1 MKILDLYI
9 TKLCNLH
16 CEYCY
21 VDIGRDVQVFDS
33 AKFLEIFDWEKYD
46 HIKFFGGEPLL
57 KWKEI
62 QKIVVWIRARKPKMN
77 FSIVTNGMLI
87 NAEKISFF
95 KKYNISVVI
104 SVHPTPGAQDMF
116 GLFNRQ
122 KINLDNPWFPLTF
135 SFVLS
140 PKYFVQ
146 NIRDITFLMKNGIKN
161 FILLPDSSALWEW
174 KIFALFQ
181 KVLENILRISEYFA
195 VSIHVAF
202 SQDLVNPAIFC
213 KKTIFD
219 IEAIKGCNR
228 FKKTNLISKDFF
240 QMMQKNLE
248 KAGFF
253 SIPERFFYSCPIW
266 YFLDHYGVPPQRIAE
281 AFVRMNAF
289 LVEIQK
295 KLDFKKQSI
304 TYLTIPKNSEI
315 RFNLT
320 KQCNLRCNYCY
331 VDFSNEKISFDAIK
345 NIVDYFLESGIVPS
359 AFSFFGGEPL
369 LEFDLLKKSVLYILD
384 KALALN
390 ILTPCFKIATNA
402 MLINKEIYDFLQS
415 YDFEI
420 HITLGGTSKNHNF
433 FRDSSYDKVMKKLAQ
448 FQIFQNPRVI
458 FLMMIHPEK
467 ISEIAK
473 NYIFLQSIG
482 CQKIYLECIYD
493 TENIWAW
500 KEKILQKQFLLIQHY
515 DGSEALIIPDEQQNV
530 FDISV
535 EWRISDNSLGT
546 QYDLSFKKIFNAL
559 LWNILKK

>member
-21 VDIGRDVQVFDS
+21 VDIGRDVQVFDPE
-33 AKFLEIFDWEKYD
+33 KFLEIFDWQKYD
-46 HIKFFGGEPLL
+46 YIKFFGGEPLL

-62 QKIVVWIRARKPKMN
+62 QQIVIWIRARKPKMN

-95 KKYNISVVI
+95 EECNISVVI

-116 GLFNRQ
+116 ALFDRQ
-122 KINLDNPWFPLTF
+122 KIHLNAPRFPLTF

-146 NIRDITFLMKNGIKN
+146 NIKDITFLMKNGIKN
-161 FILLPDSSALWEW
+161 FILLPDSSVLWEW
-174 KIFALFQ
+174 KIFILFQ
-181 KVLENILRISEYFA
+181 KVLENILRVSEYFA
-195 VSIHVAF
+195 VSIRVAF

-219 IEAIKGCNR
+219 IEAIKSCNR

-248 KAGFF
+248 NTGFF

-331 VDFSNEKISFDAIK
+331 VDFSNEQISFDAIK
-345 NIVDYFLESGIVPS
+345 NIVDYFLESWVLPS

-390 ILTPCFKIATNA
+390 ISTPHFKIATNA
-402 MLINKEIYDFLQS
+402 MLINEEIYDFLQL
-415 YDFEI
+415 YNFEI

-433 FRDSSYDKVMKKLAQ
+433 FRDSSYDMVLKKLTR

-458 FLMMIHPEK
+458 FLMMIHPVR
-467 ISEIAK
+467 ITEIAK
-473 NYIFLQSIG
+473 NYIFLRSLG
-482 CQKIYLECIYD
+482 CQKIYLECVYD

-500 KEKILQKQFLLIQHY
+500 KEKILQKQFLLIRHY
-515 DGSEALIIPDEQQNV
+515 DDAEALIIPGKQKNI

-535 EWRISDNSLGT
+535 EGHISDNSLGS
-546 QYDLSFKKIFNAL
+546 QYTLSFKKVFNSL
-559 LWNILKK
+559 LWSIFKK